1 MGGCA
6 SPISTNSRG
15 DTGRSF
21 FSNVQY
27 PSAQTQWA
35 TPFSQVNILFVLNLH
50 LQPALVK
57 VGWREGGSGWAEGR
71 INKWTDGWRET
82 IDQRLEAGS
91 KVCTILYRCCN
102 SIAIFLYPV
111 PYAKVPKKQTLIHT
125 HARPQWEIEQGAT
138 FVIRHK
144 WPPLLDSSGF
154 VVSAVRWINKA
165 QVTDRPALR
174 DIISVKYESHNRQGS
189 HQVWLAYCRA
199 SCTSVTLDTEA
210 LFPRSCS

>member
-1 MGGCA
+1 MAAPLNPSHLLGGVEGWRGGCA

-125 HARPQWEIEQGAT
+125 HARPQWEIEQGA
-138 FVIRHK
+138 
-144 WPPLLDSSGF
+144 PLLSDINGLPCWTR
-154 VVSAVRWINKA
+154 AV
-165 QVTDRPALR
+165 L
-174 DIISVKYESHNRQGS
+174 
-189 HQVWLAYCRA
+189 L
-199 SCTSVTLDTEA
+199 
-210 LFPRSCS
+210 